1 MECEKTQI
9 KNSLESIVDEDV
21 PYSIVVQNITAEEAK
36 DMFKAFAMHFFISCF
51 FIYYIFNL
59 QYLKKLEV
67 TFFLVIRKHSSE
79 LFCEKRCS

>member
-1 MECEKTQI
+1 MALLAPANHLRMECEKTHI

-21 PYSIVVQNITAEEAK
+21 PYSIVVKSITAEETK
-36 DMFKAFAMHFFISCF
+36 DMFKAFAMHFFMFF

-67 TFFLVIRKHSSE
+67 TFF
-79 LFCEKRCS
+79 